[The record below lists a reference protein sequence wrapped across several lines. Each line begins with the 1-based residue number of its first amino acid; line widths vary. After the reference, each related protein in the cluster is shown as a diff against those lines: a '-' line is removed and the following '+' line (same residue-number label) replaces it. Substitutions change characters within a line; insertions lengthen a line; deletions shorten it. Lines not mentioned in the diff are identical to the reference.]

1 MDIFI
6 YCIRQSQQ
14 FYIISWSCY
23 NIFYTGQLNKKY
35 SCTILNLRSPNQKAD
50 SHTTFETSGQGSPTH
65 TPEAP
70 PLSKND
76 CVWIPDPDPLLCTG
90 GHRMQR
96 SCVAGSQ
103 AAVTMAAMNYQGT
116 HLEVLQRGQGF
127 SKYISQVSSLLA
139 GHIIT
144 EEHVSWA
151 GVGRGGGRSVTDF
164 IMTWPLSLLDR
175 SGPTPA
181 VLPESCPV
189 VWTKLYHPSHGLRI
203 HSCSP

>member
-1 MDIFI
+1 MVWIFLYIAYVNLNNSISYPGVAII
-6 YCIRQSQQ
+6 YSILVNL
-14 FYIISWSCY
+14 I
-23 NIFYTGQLNKKY
+23 KKY

-76 CVWIPDPDPLLCTG
+76 CVWIPDPDPLLRTG

-127 SKYISQVSSLLA
+127 SKCISQVSSLLA

-144 EEHVSWA
+144 EKHVSWA
-151 GVGRGGGRSVTDF
+151 RGGGQKRDWLCHEVAIVSF
-164 IMTWPLSLLDR
+164 
-175 SGPTPA
+175 G
-181 VLPESCPV
+181 
-189 VWTKLYHPSHGLRI
+189 
-203 HSCSP
+203 